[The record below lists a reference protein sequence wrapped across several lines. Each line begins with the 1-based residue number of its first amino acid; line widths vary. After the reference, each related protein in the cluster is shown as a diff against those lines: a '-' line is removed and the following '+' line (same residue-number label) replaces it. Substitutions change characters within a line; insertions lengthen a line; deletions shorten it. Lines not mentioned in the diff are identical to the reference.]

1 MTSSQRKDFRAYI
14 TPYRIANNIRISRK
28 SNKSHAFL
36 IVEGED
42 DAKVYGKFVNKEQ
55 CTLHVAHSKDV
66 AIGAIQELDKTN
78 TSGVLAIVDADY
90 EKLQGNAVINSNIV
104 YTDTHD
110 LETMI
115 LSSPALE
122 KVLISFWPDAS
133 ISIVQK
139 LGEQVRSHILDIGTH
154 IGCVRWIN
162 FRNKLSLDF
171 KDLPYERF
179 INKDNMQ
186 VDLSELISIL
196 NVGRNRLVYEED
208 ILKECNQ
215 LRANNPDQWHVCQG
229 HDLVNL
235 LKIVVPFC
243 LAGFLSPNPLSLVVK
258 KCKFFR
264 FDDELYSEYEEA
276 FFIETDLHKEIKDWE
291 ARNVP
296 FLILRIV

>member
-1 MTSSQRKDFRAYI
+1 MTSSQRKDLRAYI
-14 TPYRIANNIRISRK
+14 TPYRIANDIRILKKR
-28 SNKSHAFL
+28 NKNRAFL

-42 DAKVYGKFVNKEQ
+42 DAKVYGEFVNKEQ
-55 CTLHVAHSKDV
+55 CTLQVAHSKDV

-90 EKLQGNAVINSNIV
+90 EKLQGNAVVNPNIV

-122 KVLISFWPDAS
+122 KVLVSFLPDVS
-133 ISIVQK
+133 ISMVQK

-179 INKDNMQ
+179 INKDNIQ

-243 LAGFLSPNPLSLVVK
+243 LADFLNPNLLSLAIK
-258 KCKFFR
+258 KCKLFR
-264 FDDELYSEYEEA
+264 FDDELYSEYEET
-276 FFIETDLHKEIKDWE
+276 FFIQTDLYKEIKSWE
-291 ARNVP
+291 VRNVP